1 MHRKAV
7 KIAQSDDK
15 RRAIYIDAVNYRE
28 IFSYLVQDQRHVEK
42 FRFITGIILSG
53 LRNPEVYDKED
64 YNKRTKGVTAM
75 KFFKGQENDRIYC
88 RELTRDDKTF
98 VVVAAELLQRKKSSR
113 LSHKEINLID
123 KVAGYDY
130 ELED

>member
-15 RRAIYIDAVNYRE
+15 PRAIYIDAVNYRK
-28 IFSYLVQDQRHVEK
+28 IYSYLVQDQRHVDK
-42 FRFITGIILSG
+42 FRFITGIILNG

-98 VVVAAELLQRKKSSR
+98 VVVAAELLQRKKSNR
-113 LSHKEINLID
+113 LSQREINMID

-130 ELED
+130 ELEE